1 MTNVPC
7 TDGNGRTVRLWQNIL
22 LFNWE
27 SIFEYVPIESQI
39 KKYQDEYYDVINNC
53 NVKGES
59 TLFVEFMLR
68 MIDEVLE
75 YLIENTSVEI
85 NHVSPYIK
93 KLLDVMDGGLAMSS
107 RELMEKVGLK
117 SRISFRK
124 NYLDPALQNG
134 LIKMTNPDKPT
145 SKNQT
150 YYKV

>member
-1 MTNVPC
+1 
-7 TDGNGRTVRLWQNIL
+7 
-22 LFNWE
+22 
-27 SIFEYVPIESQI
+27 
-39 KKYQDEYYDVINNC
+39 
-53 NVKGES
+53 
-59 TLFVEFMLR
+59 